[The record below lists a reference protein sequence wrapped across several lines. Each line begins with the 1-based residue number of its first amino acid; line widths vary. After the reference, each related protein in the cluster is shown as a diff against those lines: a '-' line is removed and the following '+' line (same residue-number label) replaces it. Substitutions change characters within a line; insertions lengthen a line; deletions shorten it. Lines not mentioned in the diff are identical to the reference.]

1 MHRYAWKYSIKHNN
15 YQQRFL
21 VLALAF
27 TVWLSRDI
35 SDESRADDDRWGRDD
50 VSRTLDQDHPSP
62 EQVEKWWI
70 CRRLD
75 TLVTRS
81 TDSDPSFC
89 HKNNLKLDSRF
100 LLWSDITRIKWILW
114 RTTRANFDKLFFQF
128 CKILPNSQGLDSR
141 KIFQMKIIFLMKTS
155 WRKPEDS
162 MTPIVVLICVFFEKN
177 IPTNVKMYRYH
188 NLNLN
193 YLFSDSFEII
203 FQL

>member
-100 LLWSDITRIKWILW
+100 LLWSDITRIKWIFW
-114 RTTRANFDKLFFQF
+114 RTTRAIFDKLFFS
-128 CKILPNSQGLDSR
+128 ILQDSSEFPR
-141 KIFQMKIIFLMKTS
+141 VGFKKDISDENNIFNENKLKET
-155 WRKPEDS
+155 WG
-162 MTPIVVLICVFFEKN
+162 
-177 IPTNVKMYRYH
+177 
-188 NLNLN
+188 
-193 YLFSDSFEII
+193 
-203 FQL
+203 